1 LLRSMVYD
9 KKGFIV
15 SQREVEINVKKNEV
29 WE

>member
-1 LLRSMVYD
+1 MILLRSMVYD

-29 WE
+29 